1 MIRATSIITTIVLS
15 TFLFTGCGEDKRIE
29 KDSTGKIIKEV
40 LSFMKL

>member
-1 MIRATSIITTIVLS
+1 MIKTTSIITIILLS